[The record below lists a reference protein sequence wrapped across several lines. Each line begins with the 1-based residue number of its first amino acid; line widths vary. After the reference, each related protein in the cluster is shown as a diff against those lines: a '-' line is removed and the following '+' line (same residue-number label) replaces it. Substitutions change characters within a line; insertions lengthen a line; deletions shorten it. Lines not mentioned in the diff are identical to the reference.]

1 MSTQIYQTYSFLP
14 TQISGCQIWLD
25 GADLTTLFTDIAGTT
40 PVSASGQSVAYWKDK
55 STQANNATNSTNQP
69 TVTYNSQNGLSAVSF
84 NGSSQFLNL
93 TPSKLPNGSTNFSYF
108 FVVRTSST
116 AVQVFMANGTTVT
129 NQMPQFYFSNYALVG
144 DLFGGSATSDS
155 TTYNNQFVVAS
166 YTGSSSFTGYDFNST
181 FSGAAASVTLNTGT
195 TWALLGVS
203 RTVTPSPSYVFYLAG
218 QIAEVIVYNRVVN
231 TSEREQLQAYLGWKW
246 DLEANFTSGFTYKT
260 NPPFMNTIQLPITPT
275 RPIQISNTPVFVP
288 TQISGCQVWFDAADK
303 STFSITG
310 SNITQWRDKS
320 SNAYSIGQ
328 ATTARQPF
336 YIPNA
341 QNGLAAVQLATARWI
356 FTESSNMPN
365 FTTSAATSVFVAA
378 RNGTTGTGYNAINS
392 VWISGASAL
401 TTRYQLFF
409 DRDSGSLS
417 RGPNL
422 YLSGTF
428 RIQNTTNVV
437 AASTA
442 GVVGF
447 TASASSILLSV
458 NGNTSTAAG
467 AAPTSANDAT
477 YFQFGDSRGI
487 STLSSDVQIF
497 EMIGYSTEL
506 TTAQRQQVEGYLAW
520 KWGTQA
526 SLPTTHPYYKSP
538 FPNQSMA
545 PIPPFPPQITSSSWQ
560 PTKLSACSLWLDASD
575 PSFVVVSGTAVT
587 QWKDKSGSN
596 NNTNSANGS
605 PQYIYASLNK
615 RAGISFNG
623 STSYFTLPLVVSTD
637 WSIFIVLTTKQTG
650 PGSGGQW
657 WAGAGI
663 FDAEIGGTTTDFG
676 ISLYGSSFAT
686 GVGNPPTGDDTVLSS
701 TSINTGNGF
710 ICEFI
715 RNSTS
720 GFFENFVNGSTQ
732 GSVNGGTGARTTS
745 RIVLGAIQTLSA
757 GNYFNGYLFEIIT
770 YTSVLSTSQRQQVEG
785 YLAWKWGLQGSLPGN
800 HPYKLFPPPP

>member
-1 MSTQIYQTYSFLP
+1 M
-14 TQISGCQIWLD
+14 WLD
-25 GADLTTLFTDIAGTT
+25 GADTSSASMSFSGSNVTSWIDKSGSGNT
-40 PVSASGQSVAYWKDK
+40 VSAASS
-55 STQANNATNSTNQP
+55 QP
-69 TVTYNSQNGLSAVSF
+69 TYTSNVQNGLGALTYNGTQNLGTGSINATQFAGDTKNFTCYCVFSLNNTNNVTNNSAPF
-84 NGSSQFLNL
+84 CWANGGG
-93 TPSKLPNGSTNFSYF
+93 TPRIAFTAFIGGTGTMMDVGSTNF
-108 FVVRTSST
+108 RTIFSSP
-116 AVQVFMANGTTVT
+116 VLST
-129 NQMPQFYFSNYALVG
+129 NNTFYFMSYSKN
-144 DLFGGSATSDS
+144 GGSTQLNINGSNLASATGQD
-155 TTYNNQFVVAS
+155 TATI
-166 YTGSSSFTGYDFNST
+166 TGSYSFNVGNGFSNSQYYMRGNIGEILFFNST
-181 FSGAAASVTLNTGT
+181 LSTSNFQAIEG
-195 TWALLGVS
+195 
-203 RTVTPSPSYVFYLAG
+203 YLA
-218 QIAEVIVYNRVVN
+218 
-231 TSEREQLQAYLGWKW
+231 WKW
-246 DLEANFTSGFTYKT
+246 GLQSTLPSSHPYCKY
-260 NPPFMNTIQLPITPT
+260 PPFMNTINLPSTPSV
-275 RPIQISNTPVFVP
+275 PIQMSNTPVFVP
-288 TQISGCQVWFDAADK
+288 TQISGCQVWFDAADRT
-303 STFSITG
+303 TFSISG

-320 SNAYSIGQ
+320 SNAYSIAQ
-328 ATTARQPF
+328 ASATRQPF
-336 YIPNA
+336 YLPNA
-341 QNGLAAVQLATARWI
+341 QNGLPAVQLATSRWI

-378 RNGTTGTGYNAINS
+378 RNGTTGTTYNAINS
-392 VWISGASAL
+392 VRLEGGTISATS
-401 TTRYQLFF
+401 RYQIFF
-409 DRDSGSLS
+409 DGNTDTTI
-417 RGPNL
+417 RGVNATIFASP
-422 YLSGTF
+422 
-428 RIQNTTNVV
+428 TN
-437 AASTA
+437 AQLRNSTNIIPASTSA
-442 GVVGF
+442 VVGF
-447 TASASSILLSV
+447 TADSSTLLLSV
-458 NGNTSTAAG
+458 DGNTSSRAG
-467 AAPTSANDAT
+467 VPLTSTNDGT
-477 YFQFGDSRGI
+477 YFQFGDSRGFATI
-487 STLSSDVQIF
+487 SSDVRVY
-497 EMIGYSTEL
+497 EMVGYSVAL

-575 PSFVVVSGTAVT
+575 PSFVAVSGTAVT

-686 GVGNPPTGDDTVLSS
+686 GVGNPPTGDNTVLSS

-745 RIVLGAIQTLSA
+745 RIVLGALQTLSA